1 MRAKTTRG
9 LGAEPVPGRRAAP
22 IRVRLCPPYAQR
34 ALWPHLIQIIAPA
47 RELVLKNACC
57 RFPATNGGSHDQPYA
72 SKSDRGCIARFWPSR
87 RLRACRHHRDFT
99 ARRPADQSSAAAIK
113 GGLRRS
119 QDREAPFLRV
129 RRATRPPKRTRAK
142 VEGGRRSRGRWCR
155 SIMTGRGLDD

>member
-47 RELVLKNACC
+47 RELVLKHACC
-57 RFPATNGGSHDQPYA
+57 QFPATNGGSHDQPYA
-72 SKSDRGCIARFWPSR
+72 SKSDRGCIAWFWPNR
-87 RLRACRHHRDFT
+87 RLLACRHHRDFT

-113 GGLRRS
+113 GGLREILRS
-119 QDREAPFLRV
+119 SPRKRGP
-129 RRATRPPKRTRAK
+129 RATCS
-142 VEGGRRSRGRWCR
+142 V
-155 SIMTGRGLDD
+155 